1 MSGVFEKQFEVG
13 WRNVDPN
20 GHLANTD
27 YLSFA
32 VDTRIAYFTSCGF
45 PPTDFQKYG
54 FGPVIKTDFVEYFRE
69 IIMMEKL
76 RITMESGGLAPD
88 SSRFRIVN
96 TFYKEDG
103 TLSAR
108 VTSIG
113 GWLGFKERKLI
124 EPPEIIKSAMSSLSR
139 TEDYEELRS
148 SLKK

>member
-1 MSGVFEKQFEVG
+1 MQIFEKNFEVG

-45 PPTDFQKYG
+45 PPQDFQKYG
-54 FGPVIKTDFVEYFRE
+54 FGPVIKSDFIEFFRE
-69 IIMMEKL
+69 LLLLEKL
-76 RITMESGGLAPD
+76 KVTMENGGLAPD
-88 SSRFRIVN
+88 CSRFRIIN
-96 TFYKEDG
+96 NFYKADG
-103 TLSAR
+103 THAAK

-113 GWLGFKERKLI
+113 GWLGFKERKLMV
-124 EPPEIIKSAMSSLSR
+124 PPEIIVKAMNDLSR
-139 TEDYEELRS
+139 AEGFEELKS